1 MTTNRTPDTTEALI
15 LKYRLQPGN
24 IYRRADL
31 GKVSNSVD
39 RDLAQLVASQVMKS
53 IWRGLY
59 ECPKYC
65 EYGLLPPDPAHLIR
79 AFLNSDDF
87 LIISP
92 NDQNS
97 LGLGTTQLYNHLI
110 VFNRK
115 RRGRVELAGL
125 IDEFHTRAIFP
136 KEATVEFLR
145 EIFRGVGNHP
155 QISHQEDCMT
165 TRTPRKLGLGL
176 AKGTMKMADDFDAP
190 MMLVP
195 DNGEDNS
202 EKPKESKRE
211 LFGIWDDNNA
221 VRDVKAYIR
230 NLRKGRKDK
239 G

>member
-1 MTTNRTPDTTEALI
+1 
-15 LKYRLQPGN
+15 
-24 IYRRADL
+24 
-31 GKVSNSVD
+31 
-39 RDLAQLVASQVMKS
+39 
-53 IWRGLY
+53 
-59 ECPKYC
+59 
-65 EYGLLPPDPAHLIR
+65 
-79 AFLNSDDF
+79 
-87 LIISP
+87 
-92 NDQNS
+92 
-97 LGLGTTQLYNHLI
+97 
-110 VFNRK
+110 
-115 RRGRVELAGL
+115 
-125 IDEFHTRAIFP
+125 
-136 KEATVEFLR
+136 
-145 EIFRGVGNHP
+145 
-155 QISHQEDCMT
+155 MT